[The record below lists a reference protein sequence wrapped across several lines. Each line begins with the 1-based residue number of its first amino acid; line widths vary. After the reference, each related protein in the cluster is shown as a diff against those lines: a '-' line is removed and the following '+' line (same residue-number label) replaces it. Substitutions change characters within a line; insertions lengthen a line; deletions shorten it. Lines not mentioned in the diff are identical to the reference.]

1 MDWVGNVIGRK
12 VVGYLTQDVR
22 SEPLVPGDPQ
32 ALRASLQVG
41 DVLLIAGRS
50 RVAAVIRR
58 MTSSIWSHAALYVG
72 DMLDAYEPDGERHV
86 LVEMELGIGC
96 DSAPLS
102 KYASEQ
108 TRICRPFDLDLPE
121 RERVAR
127 YCILRLGYEYDVKNV
142 VDLMRYLTPLP
153 LISNAMGRRVLMLGS
168 GLPTRAI
175 CSSLIARAFEQV
187 RYPILPRIETVADAG
202 ARREIM
208 HIRHHSL
215 YMPRDFDISPFFEV
229 VKPTLVQGFD
239 YRRCEWAERRASP
252 RPYPPQPVTPEIL
265 AMRRSAGE

>member
-1 MDWVGNVIGRK
+1 MDWLGNAIGRR

-22 SEPLVPGDPQ
+22 REPLVAVDPDM
-32 ALRASLQVG
+32 LRASLEIG

-50 RVAAVIRR
+50 RISAVIRR
-58 MTSSIWSHAALYVG
+58 MTSSIWSHAVLYVG
-72 DMLDAYEPDGERHV
+72 DMLDVWEPDGERHV

-96 DSAPLS
+96 ASAPLS
-102 KYASEQ
+102 KYAGEQ
-108 TRICRPFDLDLPE
+108 TRICRPFDLDVKE
-121 RERVAR
+121 REQVAR

-142 VDLMRYLTPLP
+142 FDLMRYLTPLP
-153 LISNAMGRRVLMLGS
+153 FISSACGRRVLMLGS

-187 RYPILPRIETVADAG
+187 RYPILPRIETVSDEG
-202 ARREIM
+202 ARRDIL

-229 VKPTLVQGFD
+229 VKPTLAQGFD
-239 YRRCEWAERRASP
+239 YRTVVWAERRKSP
-252 RPYPPQPVTPEIL
+252 RHELPTPAAPELI
-265 AMRRSAGE
+265 AMRREA

>member
-1 MDWVGNVIGRK
+1 MDWLGNAVGRR
-12 VVGYLTQDVR
+12 VVDYLVQDVR
-22 SEPLVPGDPQ
+22 SEPLVPGDPE
-32 ALRASLQVG
+32 ALLSTLQIG
-41 DVLLIAGRS
+41 DVLLVAGRS

-58 MTSSIWSHAALYVG
+58 MTSSIWSHAVLYVG
-72 DMLDAYEPDGERHV
+72 DMLDVFEPDGERHN

-96 DSAPLS
+96 ASAPLS
-102 KYASEQ
+102 KYAGEQ
-108 TRICRPFDLDLPE
+108 TRICRPYDLDVHE

-127 YCILRLGYEYDVKNV
+127 YCILRLGYEYDVKNIF
-142 VDLMRYLTPLP
+142 DLLRYLTPLP

-187 RYPILPRIETVADAG
+187 RYPILPKIETVTDEG
-202 ARREIM
+202 ARREIL

-215 YMPRDFDISPFFEV
+215 YMPRDFDISPYFEV

-239 YRRCEWAERRASP
+239 YRACVWAERRATA
-252 RPYPPQPVTPEIL
+252 RPEPSEPPAPEIM
-265 AMRRSAGE
+265 AMRRN